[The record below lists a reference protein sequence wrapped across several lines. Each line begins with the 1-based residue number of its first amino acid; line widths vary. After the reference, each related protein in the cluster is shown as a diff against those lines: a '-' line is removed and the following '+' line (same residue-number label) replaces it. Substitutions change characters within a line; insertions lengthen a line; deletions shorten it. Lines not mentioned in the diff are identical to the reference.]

1 MAEMALSSSGPSAV
15 TVTVSPPLTPRPIS
29 FISWVLLT
37 VLVTLGDGDLGTGEG
52 LGCLDQQAGG
62 TGVDAYRIDDGIGKR
77 FHDRDSFL

>member
-37 VLVTLGDGDLGTGEG
+37 VLSPLVTEISD
-52 LGCLDQQAGG
+52 
-62 TGVDAYRIDDGIGKR
+62 VYKR
-77 FHDRDSFL
+77 QC